1 MKYYQLFR
9 VTGVANNITYDTGLK
24 STETEKKRLTKIM
37 VQSNAQAATD
47 DNDVQGWHERA
58 KVFEFPEKLV
68 PTQLSSSTTQ
78 VLDSQAWLDIPVDMD
93 IPVGETFKIA
103 IKCAATA
110 TTIRGVYE
118 YEIVTA

>member
-9 VTGVANNITYDTGLK
+9 LTGVANNITYDAGLK

-47 DNDVQGWHERA
+47 DNDIQGWHERA
-58 KVFEFPEKLV
+58 KVFEFPEKMI

-78 VLDSQAWLDIPVDMD
+78 VLDTQSWFDIPVDMD

-103 IKCAATA
+103 IKCAASA
-110 TTIRGVYE
+110 TNIRGVYE
-118 YEIVTA
+118 YEITAG